1 MCKLVEKEERGKE
14 FRKVK
19 GKERKRDGE
28 KRNDRIGVWYLLLY

>member
-1 MCKLVEKEERGKE
+1 VEKEERRKE

-28 KRNDRIGVWYLLLY
+28 KGTTE